1 MQNLGFNYR
10 LSDLQSTLGSSQ
22 LKRLNLFIKKR
33 NYIADTYNKTFRNIK
48 NIQIP
53 IVNKSINH
61 SYHLYPLLIDFKK
74 IGISKISFFKKMK
87 KNGFQLQVH
96 YIPIHYHPYYKKK
109 YNFKNR
115 DFPNAED
122 FYNRQVSLPIYPS
135 LKKKDQL
142 NIIRNLLNI
151 VNEKKIK

>member
-1 MQNLGFNYR
+1 
-10 LSDLQSTLGSSQ
+10 
-22 LKRLNLFIKKR
+22 
-33 NYIADTYNKTFRNIK
+33 
-48 NIQIP
+48 
-53 IVNKSINH
+53 
-61 SYHLYPLLIDFKK
+61 
-74 IGISKISFFKKMK
+74 MK